1 MLLTF
6 MPKIVKNMYSVLLAN
21 SNEKN
26 SLTVVHLILSY
37 IQSRVYAFVSFD
49 CFTRI
54 YSTSVYIRS
63 AVELPKTV
71 MKMLYNYY
79 FII

>member
-1 MLLTF
+1 
-6 MPKIVKNMYSVLLAN
+6 MPNIVKNMYSVLLAN

-26 SLTVVHLILSY
+26 SLTVVRLILSY
-37 IQSRVYAFVSFD
+37 TSIQSRVYAFVIFD

-63 AVELPKTV
+63 AVELTKTV

>member
-1 MLLTF
+1 
-6 MPKIVKNMYSVLLAN
+6 MPNIVKNMYSVLLAN
-21 SNEKN
+21 SNEKK
-26 SLTVVHLILSY
+26 SLTY

-63 AVELPKTV
+63 AVELTKTV